1 MNEIRRDVFQAISD
15 PIRREIILILSKEDL
30 TVNGVAENFKVS
42 RPAISKHLK
51 ILTECGLVNVQRHGR
66 DRFCGVN
73 YDKLKEVSD
82 WLKYFEK
89 FWDKKLNSLKS
100 FMEK

>member
-51 ILTECGLVNVQRHGR
+51 ILAECGVVKIRRHGR
-66 DRFCGVN
+66 DRYCNAN
-73 YDKLKEVSD
+73 YNKLKEVSD
-82 WLKYFEK
+82 WLKYFER
-89 FWDKKLNSLKS
+89 FWDQKLNSLQKYV
-100 FMEK
+100 EE

>member
-51 ILTECGLVNVQRHGR
+51 ILVECGLVNIQRHGR
-66 DRFCGVN
+66 DHYCSAN
-73 YDKLKEVSD
+73 YNKLKEVSD
-82 WLKYFEK
+82 WLKYFER
-89 FWDKKLNSLKS
+89 FWDQKLNSLQKYL
-100 FMEK
+100 EE